1 MTGHLAGAYAPG
13 ASCRVG
19 ARTSEGGLDQQGVTL
34 DGLSFRASR
43 RRLPAPRASNSLDR
57 QTSPRRGGV
66 QHLPPPFAWYHLPP
80 LHDTYLRDRLHAGY
94 RPYWFRL
101 VLGDPRRSARHQPLD
116 GQLHP
121 ARSDPRGTV
130 NWVARWEIP
139 GLGGESNTVTRRTIY
154 GGAR

>member
-19 ARTSEGGLDQQGVTL
+19 ARTSEGRLDQQGVTL
-34 DGLSFRASR
+34 DGLSFRAT
-43 RRLPAPRASNSLDR
+43 NSLDR
-57 QTSPRRGGV
+57 QTGPRRGGV
-66 QHLPPPFAWYHLPP
+66 QHLPPAAPGYHLPP

-130 NWVARWEIP
+130 N
-139 GLGGESNTVTRRTIY
+139 LGSTVGNIR
-154 GGAR
+154 ALW